1 MPTDATVPFR
11 VGTGVDIHAF
21 ATGRELWLA
30 GLLWI
35 GEGDGLAGHSDAD
48 VVAHAAC
55 NALLNAAG
63 VGDLGAIFGTSDP
76 QWSGASGV
84 ALLSEAARR
93 VREAGWQIGNVSV
106 HLIGERPKL
115 GRRRAEAESALSQA
129 IGAPVTL
136 AAATSDGL
144 GMTGRGEG
152 LAAIATALII
162 REEAG

>member
-1 MPTDATVPFR
+1 MTLRWSSGAGMPCSSYLATRRHSRSPGRSTSYWPRPSSRGGGPRLPTDATVPFR

-84 ALLSEAARR
+84 ALLSE
-93 VREAGWQIGNVSV
+93 
-106 HLIGERPKL
+106 
-115 GRRRAEAESALSQA
+115 
-129 IGAPVTL
+129 
-136 AAATSDGL
+136 
-144 GMTGRGEG
+144 
-152 LAAIATALII
+152 
-162 REEAG
+162 